1 MQLIVIAGQAGVG
14 KTSLARIITKKAYE
28 LGLTPKLLSFATPLK
43 EMAESR
49 GMGKKDNPDKYRR
62 FCQRVGARM
71 RRRDP
76 DYWVNQFEESL
87 IAIRDE
93 ELNNKTNKYWERC
106 VIVDDCRYLN
116 EVKLTHK
123 YAGTLVFVS
132 YGDREIPT
140 NSWRDHESEELAKI
154 IDAGPSEYR
163 QMFSCILKNQDDEK
177 SLERKVNVMVPI
189 WCGVQPSNG
198 SVIVEYDEHID
209 DLTTCI
215 EELIDLL
222 LLNSENEEEEEE
234 DEDEET
240 EESDDR
246 W

>member
-28 LGLTPKLLSFATPLK
+28 LGLTPQLLSFATPLK
-43 EMAESR
+43 EMAEDR

-62 FCQRVGARM
+62 FCQRIGARM

-76 DYWVNQFEESL
+76 DYWVNQFEDRL
-87 IAIRDE
+87 LAIRDE
-93 ELNNKTNKYWERC
+93 ERKSRTNKYWERC

-116 EVKLTHK
+116 EIKLAHK
-123 YAGTLVFVS
+123 YAGTLIFMS
-132 YGDREIPT
+132 YGDREIPDGD
-140 NSWRDHESEELAKI
+140 WRDHESEELAKI
-154 IDAGPSEYR
+154 IDSGPSEYR
-163 QMFSCILKNQDDEK
+163 QMFSCILKNQDDIG
-177 SLERKVNVMVPI
+177 SLERKVEVMVPI

-198 SVIVEYDEHID
+198 SVIVEYDEQID
-209 DLTTCI
+209 DLPNCI

-222 LLNSENEEEEEE
+222 LLNSENEEEEEDEE
-234 DEDEET
+234 DEKT
-240 EESDDR
+240 EESNDR